1 METKYLNLN
10 ELELDIDNPR
20 FSMFHFENENEII
33 SYLTEYENLN
43 TLMKSI
49 QNHGY
54 ISLGEP
60 LIVLKNN
67 KSDKFVVL
75 EGNRRVAALK
85 LLKSK
90 GIHLSDTIR
99 CDIVD
104 SRNDALYKIS
114 AKHIS
119 GIQNWSAID
128 KKIFYEKQFDTYL
141 KNGFNSKEALNKI
154 EENSEEK
161 KSVIKKDISS
171 FYFVK
176 DIYDLVK
183 QDNPNLPPLSKL
195 GTDIITGRIFN
206 RLQTLLNIKMNE
218 KLKFNIPA
226 QKVKIYN
233 DILYVIGKNV
243 WIDGVVDSRLLNTN
257 KDFDKALNNELEEL
271 GILIDEYNSEESN
284 KASNTEDNSKN
295 SNSNQKQNTKDNS
308 TNTNSQNGSNSN
320 TNSQND
326 NRISSNDETNTE
338 TLKDET
344 RQDIIKIYPK
354 NEILELNQLPYDLK
368 DNIVIHINDKIVTTK
383 NIVFRS
389 EANSSLFLNNSI
401 VESQTPNSTY
411 SVDYQY
417 KELDGSFMI
426 KVNVPIQVEKIDIM
440 NYQTF
445 STLVENIEKIQM
457 DTRKIILSL
466 SILQNQNL
474 SGEEDKL
481 IATCII
487 RNFIEYTLNI
497 YIEKYKLNINTREN
511 LPGAFNSVKDNLN
524 QKFGCFEKNQLK
536 QLKTVK
542 DDLETINS
550 YIHDKNGIPSSEFL
564 ISLFENSLPAIEK
577 IYEILTVEN

>member
-243 WIDGVVDSRLLNTN
+243 WIDGVVDSRLLNKN
-257 KDFDKALNNELEEL
+257 KDFEKALNNELKEL
-271 GILIDEYNSEESN
+271 GILIEQYTSITSN
-284 KASNTEDNSKN
+284 KSLNTEDNSKADN
-295 SNSNQKQNTKDNS
+295 YTLNENQLNNESQNTKDNID
-308 TNTNSQNGSNSN
+308 NTNLQKNTSN
-320 TNSQND
+320 TYV
-326 NRISSNDETNTE
+326 DEPITKKGKEILTP
-338 TLKDET
+338 
-344 RQDIIKIYPK
+344 DIVKIYPK

-368 DNIVIHINDKIVTTK
+368 ENIVIHINDKIVPTK
-383 NIVFRS
+383 NIVFKS
-389 EANSSLFLNNSI
+389 KANSTLFLNNSI
-401 VESQTPNSTY
+401 IESQTPNSTY

-417 KELDGSFMI
+417 KELNGTFTI
-426 KVNVPIQVEKIDIM
+426 KINVPIQVENINLMKYEI
-440 NYQTF
+440 F
-445 STLVENIEKIQM
+445 SSLVKSIEKIQF
-457 DTRKIILSL
+457 DTKKILLSL
-466 SILQNQNL
+466 SILERLNL
-474 SGEEDKL
+474 SLEEDKI
-481 IATCII
+481 IASPII
-487 RNFIEYTLNI
+487 RNFIEYTISL
-497 YIEKYKLNINTREN
+497 YIEKYQLNIILQNN

-524 QKFGCFEKNQLK
+524 QKFNCFEKNQLK